1 MFERIVEKAD
11 LKKYNF
17 DDQTY
22 KVVLEFLQKDEYVE
36 IVTAN
41 HSLLGLKPHIG
52 KEVLYAFDEDTA
64 SKIRL
69 MRDELGD
76 WHKFLKMPLTSERQ
90 FKIHMDKLSL
100 SDHIRKKIGNLN
112 FNKPTIKKKLA
123 VINSKL
129 TKTHERLQGVFI
141 FHSELSDLLTA
152 FDSKIAVFACKLAD
166 ASELDKLLWINSI
179 KKANIIVF
187 CPDDKEVHKFLTK
200 ANCDKLKVGRSKN
213 KNIWTRTA

>member
-100 SDHIRKKIGNLN
+100 SDHIR
-112 FNKPTIKKKLA
+112 IKKKLA